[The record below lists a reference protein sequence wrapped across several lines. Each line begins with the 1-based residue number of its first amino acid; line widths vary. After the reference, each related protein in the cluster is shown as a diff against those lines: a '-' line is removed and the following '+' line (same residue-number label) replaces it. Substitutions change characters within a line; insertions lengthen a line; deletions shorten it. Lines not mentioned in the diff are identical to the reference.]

1 MNAAGRVRRA
11 PRSPTNRASATSRP
25 PWRREGSSRSPPVST
40 TSSALHNDDGTR
52 AFGVLAAAEVDRD
65 LRALTTGSPSLG
77 VTPGEIDFGHIVLL
91 GHSRG
96 AALAAILG
104 RRTGAPRLSRPVS
117 GLVQLAPSVGSV
129 DSTLLA
135 DLPAAVVIGTCDGDT
150 GVDGGRFVAPSL
162 DRARRT
168 TPVGLVMIDHA
179 THDATNDRLALEAP
193 PPGRPGC
200 GATQRLEPVA
210 QRQLLMAL
218 VPEVARATLGATSSG
233 ASATIFDRLR
243 ADDQVQPGVRIV
255 HVDPTTVRTS
265 LLPKLGQLVPTAGF
279 TPQWCPGGRYA
290 PFRAPG
296 TEPCHRLEL
305 EDLVGWPSGLE
316 LTWFNPSAALTVPV
330 PASAS
335 PEAESRAL
343 FGVPVD
349 LADRRVDIDHQRPQ
363 RIRPCPARPG
373 PAERFAVHRVELA
386 DVAERMGTKECAE
399 RRRGHHDMTQNRAR

>member
-1 MNAAGRVRRA
+1 MSTFAVAAVLIAITAA
-11 PRSPTNRASATSRP
+11 PISATVTGTTRRSMPTPRP
-25 PWRREGSSRSPPVST
+25 
-40 TSSALHNDDGTR
+40 TR
-52 AFGVLAAAEVDRD
+52 ARPAIAAPANVPPPAFVKADTTHAVNNGTFD
-65 LRALTTGSPSLG
+65 LGTVALTATAGSPATRWRLDG
-77 VTPGEIDFGHIVLL
+77 GGRQHAVGRTRPVPLAIVLL

-129 DSTLLA
+129 DPTLLA

-200 GATQRLEPVA
+200 GATQWLEPVA

-279 TPQWCPGGRYA
+279 T
-290 PFRAPG
+290 
-296 TEPCHRLEL
+296 
-305 EDLVGWPSGLE
+305 SGLE
-316 LTWFNPSAALTVPV
+316 LT
-330 PASAS
+330 
-335 PEAESRAL
+335 
-343 FGVPVD
+343 
-349 LADRRVDIDHQRPQ
+349 
-363 RIRPCPARPG
+363 
-373 PAERFAVHRVELA
+373 
-386 DVAERMGTKECAE
+386 
-399 RRRGHHDMTQNRAR
+399 